1 MAKTHSAELRA
12 GPPLFTV
19 VVFWAFVLGGLVFGA
34 IFVGNWRVLGT
45 RVQAAP
51 RAAGAPPP
59 SVRLGAGPVS
69 VSLPVTVS
77 APQSTSAQA
86 PSTQSQVGSS
96 IVSVVKTVLPDW
108 QGTDRVNILL
118 LGIDKRDN
126 EPIEGTRSDT
136 MMLASID
143 PVTKSAALVSLP
155 RDMWVNIPGCGPRAG
170 CTSGMQR
177 INVAHAV
184 GGPELAM
191 QTVAADFGIPLQYY
205 ARVDFRGF
213 EQMVNAVGG
222 VVIDVDWP
230 VKDDEYPTADYGY
243 MRIYFG
249 PGPQLMDGAAALE
262 YARSRHGMN
271 DFARAGRQQKVIL
284 AVRNR
289 VLQLNMLS
297 RAPELVGIA
306 QQSVSTNLSP
316 VEMLSLAKLM
326 SEVDK
331 DRISNLVID
340 ASYVR
345 PFVGYDG
352 ADLLDPD
359 IPAIKRAISSAERAA
374 AHPELRARVEVL
386 NGSGTAGLGQRA
398 ADFLTAQG
406 FNVVRI
412 AAAERTDYASSVVQ
426 ILGQD
431 TNGAARALADALRMP
446 DTAISS
452 APPAD
457 GTADIR
463 IVVGRDFRVP
473 TS

>member
-1 MAKTHSAELRA
+1 
-12 GPPLFTV
+12 V
-19 VVFWAFVLGGLVFGA
+19 VR
-34 IFVGNWRVLGT
+34 N
-45 RVQAAP
+45 
-51 RAAGAPPP
+51 
-59 SVRLGAGPVS
+59 
-69 VSLPVTVS
+69 
-77 APQSTSAQA
+77 
-86 PSTQSQVGSS
+86 
-96 IVSVVKTVLPDW
+96 VLPDW
-108 QGTDRVNILL
+108 QGTDRINILL
-118 LGIDKRDN
+118 LGIDKRDD

-143 PVTKSAALVSLP
+143 PVSKSAALVSLP
-155 RDMWVNIPGCGPRAG
+155 RDMWVNIPGCGVRAG
-170 CTSGMQR
+170 CIGSQQR

-184 GGPELAM
+184 GGPEMAM
-191 QTVAADFGIPLQYY
+191 QTVTTDFGIPLQYY

-222 VVIDVDWP
+222 VAIDVDWP
-230 VKDDEYPTADYGY
+230 VKDDEYPTPDYGY

-249 PGPQLMDGAAALE
+249 PGPQLMDGPTALE

-289 VLQLNMLS
+289 VLQMDMLS

-316 VEMLSLAKLM
+316 VQMLALGKLV
-326 SEVDK
+326 SQIDH

-345 PFVGYDG
+345 PFVGADG

-359 IPAIKRAISSAERAA
+359 IAAIKRAIANAERTAA
-374 AHPELRARVEVL
+374 RPELKARIEVL

-398 ADFLTAQG
+398 ADFLSAQG

-412 AAAERTDYASSVVQ
+412 AAAERTDYTSSVVQ
-426 ILGQD
+426 VLGAD
-431 TNGAARALADALRMP
+431 TTDSARALAQALKMP
-446 DTAISS
+446 ETVISMQPTEN
-452 APPAD
+452 A
-457 GTADIR
+457 TADIR